1 MAKKVMRKYS
11 NGGGVDLPLLPLRT
25 PEEEALRAATMEN
38 YKLLRASA
46 IRGSGVNTGYI
57 PFTEEDT
64 MENYKQLRALA
75 KRGVMPNSSYKSNA
89 PKTEEERI
97 ISMQNYKKV
106 RNNKLPKYALGS
118 PVPEDP
124 SMALTR
130 NQIAQAKAAQTAAND
145 PTAKGLNMFGN
156 LAMSVGQQMMQKGI
170 SEGGGDDGKGI
181 AGFLNKNQ
189 GIMNTMFGAMQGIG
203 AGASF
208 ALGGVAKTKRTKFAN
223 GGVPINA
230 EGGEVVEVPGGEPV
244 ELDGASHANGG
255 INMEVPAGTEIYSQQ
270 LKGPDG
276 RTMASRKKSREGKE
290 AKLGKTLQVAPTDK
304 LLRNAYKRTKQ
315 ANAVVDAQDMNKMK
329 IAQMITQMGEAY
341 AMGGTVQRYNLGGN
355 VNINIDRDIDPNYYS
370 TTPEQAAFKRAQ
382 QRGLGS
388 TNMWVSPSQMRG
400 VNALATIERAKKK
413 AAVARLYPNTKI
425 SYGAPTVQTP
435 YKGYYLPTQT
445 SGVPVNTSRVTPKV
459 SPINKQRK
467 VQPTHTKKTKYST
480 PNSTPIPPQGITPLS
495 GVNEMHAAGLPPT
508 TGYGTDGRFIKPP
521 VDADPSEI
529 PDYTGYGSNNRFLK
543 PTVSADYLDIP
554 TESEIEP
561 DVQSYNN
568 SLIDT
573 ASSTTSKGNSN
584 KGTPIKFNLNDI
596 FSNVTAGDALNLYG
610 QYKASTDPLKNT
622 RAQRAADTPNIN
634 AFKDYGKRGLNE
646 LDKSKGYLE
655 GQRAS
660 ALGNLNLDR
669 VAASSRNRAG
679 ARGINT
685 LRALDI
691 ATDAQAQKAKESVNN
706 QFNSMM
712 AGIFDKASG
721 MMNQQDQMVMQG
733 EQGRDAA
740 DRADKDAYYSAMA
753 RDIATKNTGM
763 QYMGKNINEMKT
775 RKVTNTLMNKLY
787 PNFKVDGMSGDVTK
801 GGITIAKAGTWEFV
815 DGVLRDKKTKKE
827 IKE

>member
-1 MAKKVMRKYS
+1 MAKKKVIRKKYA
-11 NGGGVDLPLLPLRT
+11 GGGDVSIFDYIDPPVLTVPRT
-25 PEEEALRAATMEN
+25 DAERLADMER

-46 IRGSGVNTGYI
+46 VRGSGVRSDYK
-57 PFTEEDT
+57 PLVLDTEQQRLDA
-64 MENYKQLRALA
+64 MENYKNLRALA
-75 KRGVMPNSSYKSNA
+75 KRGVGV
-89 PKTEEERI
+89 KTGYTADKRTEQQAMSDYTTER
-97 ISMQNYKKV
+97 K
-106 RNNKLPKYALGS
+106 KYALGS

-124 SMALTR
+124 SIAITR

-170 SEGGGDDGKGI
+170 SEGGGEDGKGI

-189 GIMNTMFGAMQGIG
+189 GTMNTMFGAMQGIG

-255 INMEVPAGTEIYSQQ
+255 INMEVPGGTEIYSQQ

-329 IAQMITQMGEAY
+329 IAQMITQMGETY
-341 AMGGTVQRYNLGGN
+341 AMGGTVQKYEDGG
-355 VNINIDRDIDPNYYS
+355 
-370 TTPEQAAFKRAQ
+370 
-382 QRGLGS
+382 
-388 TNMWVSPSQMRG
+388 
-400 VNALATIERAKKK
+400 
-413 AAVARLYPNTKI
+413 
-425 SYGAPTVQTP
+425 
-435 YKGYYLPTQT
+435 
-445 SGVPVNTSRVTPKV
+445 
-459 SPINKQRK
+459 
-467 VQPTHTKKTKYST
+467 
-480 PNSTPIPPQGITPLS
+480 
-495 GVNEMHAAGLPPT
+495 T
-508 TGYGTDGRFIKPP
+508 TGYGEDGRFIKPII
-521 VDADPSEI
+521 DADPS
-529 PDYTGYGSNNRFLK
+529 
-543 PTVSADYLDIP
+543 DIP
-554 TESEIEP
+554 TS
-561 DVQSYNN
+561 QSIYSDMNP
-568 SLIDT
+568 
-573 ASSTTSKGNSN
+573 SSTAPTGSG
-584 KGTPIKFNLNDI
+584 FNLGLDSI
-596 FSNVTAGDALNLYG
+596 LGNVTAGDALGLYG

-622 RAQRAADTPNIN
+622 RAQRASDTPNIN

-691 ATDAQAQKAKESVNN
+691 ATDTQAQKAKESVNN

-787 PNFKVDGMSGDVTK
+787 PNFQVDGMSGDVTK
-801 GGITIAKAGTWEFV
+801 GGTTIAKAGTWELV

-827 IKE
+827 IKDTE

>member
-1 MAKKVMRKYS
+1 VKPGFKVSTGYKA
-11 NGGGVDLPLLPLRT
+11 DT
-25 PEEEALRAATMEN
+25 KHPEEAGVN
-38 YKLLRASA
+38 YK
-46 IRGSGVNTGYI
+46 N
-57 PFTEEDT
+57 
-64 MENYKQLRALA
+64 
-75 KRGVMPNSSYKSNA
+75 KRK
-89 PKTEEERI
+89 
-97 ISMQNYKKV
+97 
-106 RNNKLPKYALGS
+106 KYALGS

-130 NQIAQAKAAQTAAND
+130 NQIAQAKAAQTATDD

-156 LAMSVGQQMMQKGI
+156 LAMAVGQQMMSKGM
-170 SEGGGDDGKGI
+170 SGGGGADGKGI

-189 GIMNTMFGAMQGIG
+189 GSMDTMFGTMQGIG
-203 AGASF
+203 TGASF

-230 EGGEVVEVPGGEPV
+230 EGGEIIETPGGEPM
-244 ELDGASHANGG
+244 ELDGASHAEGG
-255 INMEVPAGTEIYSQQ
+255 INMEVPGGTEIYSQQ

-341 AMGGTVQRYNLGGN
+341 AMGGTVQKYKTGGQPFD
-355 VNINIDRDIDPNYYS
+355 VPTDPFINGDYLRNPYAH
-370 TTPEQAAFKRAQ
+370 TAT
-382 QRGLGS
+382 GL
-388 TNMWVSPSQMRG
+388 
-400 VNALATIERAKKK
+400 
-413 AAVARLYPNTKI
+413 
-425 SYGAPTVQTP
+425 
-435 YKGYYLPTQT
+435 
-445 SGVPVNTSRVTPKV
+445 
-459 SPINKQRK
+459 
-467 VQPTHTKKTKYST
+467 
-480 PNSTPIPPQGITPLS
+480 
-495 GVNEMHAAGLPPT
+495 PT
-508 TGYGTDGRFIKPP
+508 TGYGTNGRFIKPP

-554 TESEIEP
+554 TESEIES

-573 ASSTTSKGNSN
+573 ASSTTSKDNSN

-596 FSNVTAGDALNLYG
+596 FSNVTAGDALGLYG
-610 QYKASTDPLKNT
+610 QYKASTDSLKNT
-622 RAQRAADTPNIN
+622 RAQRATDTPNIN
-634 AFKDYGKRGLNE
+634 AFKEYGKRGLNE
-646 LDKSKGYLE
+646 LDKTKGYLE

-712 AGIFDKASG
+712 AGIFDKSAG
-721 MMNQQDQMVMQG
+721 MLNQQDQMVMQG

-753 RDIATKNTGM
+753 KDIATKNTGM
-763 QYMGKNINEMKT
+763 QYIGKNINEMKT
-775 RKVTNTLMNKLY
+775 RKVTGELMNKLSE
-787 PNFKVDGMSGDVTK
+787 NFDVDPMTGEVSK
-801 GGITIAKAGTWEFV
+801 NGITIGHTSDFELVSGNLVK
-815 DGVLRDKKTKKE
+815 KKTKKE
-827 IKE
+827 TK

>member
-1 MAKKVMRKYS
+1 MAKKKVVRKKYA
-11 NGGGVDLPLLPLRT
+11 GGGDVSIFDYIDPPVLTVPRT
-25 PEEEALRAATMEN
+25 DAERLADMER
-38 YKLLRASA
+38 YKLLRASDV
-46 IRGSGVNTGYI
+46 RGSGVRSDYK
-57 PFTEEDT
+57 PLVLDTEQQRLED
-64 MENYKQLRALA
+64 MENYKNLRALA
-75 KRGVMPNSSYKSNA
+75 KRGVGV
-89 PKTEEERI
+89 KTGYTADKRTEQQAMSDYTTER
-97 ISMQNYKKV
+97 K
-106 RNNKLPKYALGS
+106 KYALGS

-124 SMALTR
+124 SMAITR
-130 NQIAQAKAAQTAAND
+130 NQIAKAKAAQTAAND

-170 SEGGGDDGKGI
+170 SEGGGADGKGI

-189 GIMNTMFGAMQGIG
+189 GFMNTMFGAMQGIG

-208 ALGGVAKTKRTKFAN
+208 ALGGVAKTKRTKFAT

-276 RTMASRKKSREGKE
+276 KTMATRKKARESKE
-290 AKLGKTLQVAPTDK
+290 ARISRSLKDAPSDK
-304 LLRNAYKRTKQ
+304 LLRNAFKRTKQ
-315 ANAVVDAQDMNKMK
+315 GNAVVDAQDMNKMK

-341 AMGGTVQRYNLGGN
+341 AMGGTVQKYNLGGEAYEEDF
-355 VNINIDRDIDPNYYS
+355 ID
-370 TTPEQAAFKRAQ
+370 
-382 QRGLGS
+382 
-388 TNMWVSPSQMRG
+388 
-400 VNALATIERAKKK
+400 
-413 AAVARLYPNTKI
+413 
-425 SYGAPTVQTP
+425 
-435 YKGYYLPTQT
+435 
-445 SGVPVNTSRVTPKV
+445 
-459 SPINKQRK
+459 
-467 VQPTHTKKTKYST
+467 
-480 PNSTPIPPQGITPLS
+480 
-495 GVNEMHAAGLPPT
+495 PPT

-554 TESEIEP
+554 TASAI
-561 DVQSYNN
+561 DSDIQSYNN
-568 SLIDT
+568 ST
-573 ASSTTSKGNSN
+573 AASN
-584 KGTPIKFNLNDI
+584 AKEGAPMKFGLGDI
-596 FSNVTAGDALNLYG
+596 FGNVTAGDALGLYG

-622 RAQRAADTPNIN
+622 RAQRASDTPNIN

-669 VAASSRNRAG
+669 IAAASRNRAG

-685 LRALDI
+685 LRSLDI
-691 ATDAQAQKAKESVNN
+691 ATDVQAQKAKESVNN

-712 AGIFDKASG
+712 ADIFSKASG

-787 PNFKVDGMSGDVTK
+787 PNFQVDGMSGDVTK
-801 GGITIAKAGTWEFV
+801 GGTTVAKAGTWELV

-827 IKE
+827 IKDTE